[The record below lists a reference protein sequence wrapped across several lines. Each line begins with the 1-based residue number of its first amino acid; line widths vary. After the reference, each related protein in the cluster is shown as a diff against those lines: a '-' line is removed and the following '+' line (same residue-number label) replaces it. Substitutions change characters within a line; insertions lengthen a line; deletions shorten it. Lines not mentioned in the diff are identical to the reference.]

1 MQTPLLPPCLRGR
14 VYKLFGVMKTHRKDI
29 YIYHAITDGIHQ
41 TVFIGNTTAPDTMQV
56 AFQWLRFS
64 NASERMLKNVFQQ
77 FCNALHDAFIAS
89 CLPIGQVFF
98 SFRHEFY
105 FHISSSL
112 MTRPRPS
119 SMSFS
124 PWRMIL
130 TISGEDM
137 IYSVS
142 SIACFFA
149 DNFLRYLTAFF
160 IKFSSSAMM
169 LSSRNNSAFNCN
181 AVITSKRFD
190 F

>member
-1 MQTPLLPPCLRGR
+1 MEQESPVTLLTCSSQSKATLRSIVRGSE
-14 VYKLFGVMKTHRKDI
+14 YKLFGVMKTHRKDI

-56 AFQWLRFS
+56 AFQWLRSS

-124 PWRMIL
+124 PWRM
-130 TISGEDM
+130 T
-137 IYSVS
+137 
-142 SIACFFA
+142 
-149 DNFLRYLTAFF
+149 
-160 IKFSSSAMM
+160 
-169 LSSRNNSAFNCN
+169 AFNCN
-181 AVITSKRFD
+181 DVITSQRFD